1 MSIRKI
7 PAVLMFVVLCLTAFP
22 VSVFAAGNVEVK
34 IPVSVELSGETPSPE
49 ETYTVVLQS
58 VDGAPMP
65 SESTLKIKGSDT
77 AAFPAISYSTPGIYC
92 YTVTQ
97 QAGSHERGH
106 YDETVYY
113 VKVTVTNAKSDGLEA
128 VVTVHTDAQMTS
140 AKQDI
145 TFTNTYDV
153 AKTPSKP
160 PSKPDQPKKVTTIMP
175 KTGDNTNLALS
186 ICLLCV
192 SGCGVFLIAGAN
204 YRRRHEEKIDKA

>member
-22 VSVFAAGNVEVK
+22 VSVFADGIVEVK
-34 IPVSVELSGETPSPE
+34 IPVSVELSGKAPSPE

-65 SESTLKIKGSDT
+65 SESTLKIKGSGT

-97 QAGSHERGH
+97 QAGSHERGY

-113 VKVTVTNAKSDGLEA
+113 VKVTVTNAKSHGLEA

-140 AKQDI
+140 EKQDV
-145 TFTNTYDV
+145 TFTNTFDV
-153 AKTPSKP
+153 PKTPSKP
-160 PSKPDQPKKVTTIMP
+160 PVKPDQPKKVTTMP
-175 KTGDNTNLALS
+175 KTGDNTNLALL
-186 ICLLCV
+186 IGLLCV
-192 SGCGVFLIAGAN
+192 SGCGVFLITGAN
-204 YRRRHEEKIDKA
+204 YRRRHDN